1 MSTKTK
7 NTVII
12 AVIFVVILLAA
23 GAFDFIYQKNKI
35 SEKEQQVKELKQYQ
49 YDTKI
54 LEVQLA
60 SLKKKVAQLD
70 SILAN
75 RKYAIPVNISQANF
89 FEFVNQVSYNF
100 SSDSY
105 VNIEYVDTE
114 TFPNYNLYNYNLSG
128 IARYADVYR
137 LIYAIEESKNLKK
150 IVNVELSSN
159 VRVTEDAVPVYL
171 VNYKF
176 VAKVYFS
183 NDDRFSFKGGAEN
196 PLDPNPAYD
205 IFYPLVRN
213 EIPPNSNGLL
223 DVQSAQLL
231 ALIPDGAFL
240 SDGSGNT
247 YLLWEGDKVY
257 LGYLTNLDYKNNRVN
272 FVLNKG
278 GIIEDV
284 SLQLQKEKKENKAG
298 K

>member
-7 NTVII
+7 NTIII
-12 AVIFVVILLAA
+12 AIIFVVIVLAA
-23 GAFDFIYQKNKI
+23 GAFDYIFQKNKI
-35 SEKEQQVKELKQYQ
+35 EDKELQIKELKQYQ
-49 YDTKI
+49 YDTGV
-54 LEVQLA
+54 LEEQLA

-75 RKYAIPVNISQANF
+75 RKYVIPVNVSQANF

-105 VNIEYVDTE
+105 VNIEYVDVE
-114 TFPNYNLYNYNLSG
+114 TYPNYNIYNYNING
-128 IARYADVYR
+128 IARYADFYR
-137 LIYAIEESKNLKK
+137 LVYAIEESKNLKK
-150 IVNVELSSN
+150 VVNVELSSN
-159 VRVTEDAVPVYL
+159 VKVDEDGVPLYL

-176 VAKVYFS
+176 VAKVHFS
-183 NDDRFSFKGGAEN
+183 NDDRFSFAGGNEN
-196 PLDPNPAYD
+196 SLNPNPAYD

-213 EIPPNSNGLL
+213 EIPPNSDGLL

-240 SDGSGNT
+240 SDASGNT

-257 LGYLTNLDYKNNRVN
+257 LGYLTNIDYQNNRVN

-278 GIIEDV
+278 GVIENV
-284 SLQLQKEKKENKAG
+284 PLKLQKEMKENKAG

>member
-7 NTVII
+7 NTIII
-12 AVIFVVILLAA
+12 AVLFIIIVLAA

-35 SEKEQQVKELKQYQ
+35 EGKEQQVKELKQYQ
-49 YDTKI
+49 YDTGI
-54 LEVQLA
+54 LESQLA
-60 SLKKKVAQLD
+60 NLKKKVAQLD

-89 FEFVNQVSYNF
+89 FDFVNQVSFNF
-100 SSDSY
+100 SSDSF
-105 VNIEYVDTE
+105 VNIEYTEME
-114 TFPNYNLYNYNLSG
+114 TFPNFKIFNYTLSG
-128 IARYADVYR
+128 ISRYSDFYR
-137 LIYAIEESKNLKK
+137 LVYAIEESKNLKK
-150 IVNVELSSN
+150 VVNVELSSN
-159 VRVTEDAVPVYL
+159 VKVNEDGVPLYL
-171 VNYKF
+171 VNFKF
-176 VAKVYFS
+176 LAKVYFS
-183 NDDRFSFKGGAEN
+183 TDDRFSFKGGNEN
-196 PLDPNPAYD
+196 SLEPNPAYD

-213 EIPPNSNGLL
+213 EIPPNNDGLL

-240 SDGSGNT
+240 SDASGNT

-257 LGYLTNLDYKNNRVN
+257 LGYLTNIDYQNNRVN

-278 GIIEDV
+278 GVIENM
-284 SLQLQKEKKENKAG
+284 SLQLQKVQKENKAG